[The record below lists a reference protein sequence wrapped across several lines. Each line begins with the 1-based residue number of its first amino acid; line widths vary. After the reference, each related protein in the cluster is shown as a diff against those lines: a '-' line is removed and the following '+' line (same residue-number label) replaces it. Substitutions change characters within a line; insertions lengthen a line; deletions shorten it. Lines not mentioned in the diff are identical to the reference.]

1 MGQAQSADGDVEGSA
16 RERFLENP
24 TLEEC
29 SHAPLLDG
37 SCPFLEQSLIV
48 VETICYYLPPSSLSS
63 LSQTCSLM
71 NNMVGEFLRHSCSP
85 DIIRSCEERFLVRT
99 NRLTT
104 LYERQLIAS
113 MASQL
118 ESEENMTRQDMMSLM
133 KAIEYYSKYLVRIS
147 VADQR
152 VDFPHRS
159 NPDYVEVVVD
169 QQLDRTVL
177 QVKNL
182 REFFPLF
189 ISHTWS
195 RVRPG
200 LYELAARIKMG
211 PSGQPCKASHV
222 TRFSVRWG
230 EGEERVVEVDSN
242 WWDMVSM
249 NYTTMREE
257 VVGQTAGGLAGHIT
271 GRVAGQMVGGLG
283 GQIAGGVAGGLA
295 GEKVG
300 VKATKAAGRLRQKM
314 KTMWKTAGVKLEWE
328 EYDGEMTGWV
338 RVEIS
343 DFLTEREGDIS
354 FTISD
359 LHTLGYQA
367 PFLLDFLE
375 LRKLR

>member
-1 MGQAQSADGDVEGSA
+1 M
-16 RERFLENP
+16 
-24 TLEEC
+24 
-29 SHAPLLDG
+29 
-37 SCPFLEQSLIV
+37 
-48 VETICYYLPPSSLSS
+48 
-63 LSQTCSLM
+63 M
-71 NNMVGEFLRHSCSP
+71 NSMVGEFLRHSCSP
-85 DIIRSCEERFLVRT
+85 DIIRGCEERFLART

-104 LYERQLIAS
+104 LHERQLIAS

-118 ESEENMTRQDMMSLM
+118 EMEEDMTRQDMMRMM
-133 KAIEYYSKYLVRIS
+133 KTIEHYSKYLVRIS
-147 VADQR
+147 VADLR
-152 VDFPHRS
+152 VDFPHRG
-159 NPDYVEVVVD
+159 NPDHVEVMED
-169 QQLDRTVL
+169 QQLGRTVL

-182 REFFPLF
+182 RELLPLY

-200 LYELAARIKMG
+200 LYGVAARIKMG
-211 PSGQPCKASHV
+211 PTGQPCKPGHV

-230 EGEERVVEVDSN
+230 EGEELSLVQRVVEVDSN

-295 GEKVG
+295 GERVG
-300 VKATKAAGRLRQKM
+300 VEATKAAGRLRQKI
-314 KTMWKTAGVKLEWE
+314 KTMWKTAGMKVEWE
-328 EYDGEMTGWV
+328 EYEGEMTGWV

-343 DFLTEREGDIS
+343 DFHTEREADIS
-354 FTISD
+354 FTIND

-367 PFLLDFLE
+367 DLLLDFLE

>member
-24 TLEEC
+24 TLEER

-133 KAIEYYSKYLVRIS
+133 KAIEHYSKYLVRIS

-159 NPDYVEVVVD
+159 NPDYVGGD
-169 QQLDRTVL
+169 GGPTTRQDC
-177 QVKNL
+177 
-182 REFFPLF
+182 
-189 ISHTWS
+189 
-195 RVRPG
+195 
-200 LYELAARIKMG
+200 AA
-211 PSGQPCKASHV
+211 
-222 TRFSVRWG
+222 
-230 EGEERVVEVDSN
+230 GEESE
-242 WWDMVSM
+242 
-249 NYTTMREE
+249 
-257 VVGQTAGGLAGHIT
+257 
-271 GRVAGQMVGGLG
+271 
-283 GQIAGGVAGGLA
+283 GVFPPVHLPHLVQ
-295 GEKVG
+295 GE
-300 VKATKAAGRLRQKM
+300 ARA
-314 KTMWKTAGVKLEWE
+314 
-328 EYDGEMTGWV
+328 V
-338 RVEIS
+338 RVGS
-343 DFLTEREGDIS
+343 QDQD
-354 FTISD
+354 
-359 LHTLGYQA
+359 
-367 PFLLDFLE
+367 
-375 LRKLR
+375 